1 MQNIKPSTLVGVLLL
16 LQMAGGI
23 YLNFSFLAVF
33 KSDIFT
39 VDVSNLT
46 LALGGATLIA
56 LLLSFINVMVGGI
69 SAQKYYQ
76 RHPVLCSLLV
86 MFAALGLIS
95 TGFEY
100 GNLGNY
106 TAFISDIR
114 LRGLQELTETLELI
128 RLHIVSER
136 NESHHLALLCSS
148 LSLLFFYI
156 LLYRA
161 TQIARLMLAFA
172 ITACVLQLIALANT
186 FFQGQVI
193 IAIQLPLLV
202 TQLVMPIYFIVFGFR
217 SKAESLSCRGG
228 DTQAQDKTR
237 EA

>member
-1 MQNIKPSTLVGVLLL
+1 MQKIKNSTLVGILLL

-23 YLNFSFLAVF
+23 YLNFSFLAIF

-39 VDVSNLT
+39 VDVPDLT

-76 RHPVLCSLLV
+76 RHPVLCLLLI

-100 GNLGNY
+100 SNLANY

-114 LRGLQELTETLELI
+114 LRGVQELTETLEFI
-128 RLHIVSER
+128 RLQIVSGR
-136 NESHHLALLCSS
+136 NESHHLALFFSS

-156 LLYRA
+156 LLFRA
-161 TQIARLMLAFA
+161 THIARLILAFA
-172 ITACVLQLIALANT
+172 IAACVLQLIALGNT

-193 IAIQLPLLV
+193 MAIQLHLLV
-202 TQLVMPIYFIVFGFR
+202 TQVVMPIYFIVFGFR
-217 SKAESLSCRGG
+217 AKAESLPCPGG
-228 DTQAQDKTR
+228 DTQVQDKIQG
-237 EA
+237 A